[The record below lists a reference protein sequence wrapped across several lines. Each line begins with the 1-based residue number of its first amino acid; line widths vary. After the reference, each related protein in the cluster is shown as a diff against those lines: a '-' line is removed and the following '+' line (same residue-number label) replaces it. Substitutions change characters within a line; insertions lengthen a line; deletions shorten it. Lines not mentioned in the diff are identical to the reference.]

1 MGIHTSAY
9 RFDYKI
15 KIVYIYIYAFKYLFS
30 IYMYKYIFIF
40 NIFAYS
46 YVYILYFYIY
56 MYLQVF
62 VAMSCFHTVTHNILY
77 CHGAPSLHSGGS
89 LVTAVGLSV
98 LPRVLSRVRTL
109 RRVWFKGVDAY
120 FQGEG
125 INIQISC
132 CHTFYTVSSTVTRR
146 SIYRWVDLS
155 SLL

>member
-1 MGIHTSAY
+1 MFELQRTRYVPIPPWLQDLPMRIHTSAY

-15 KIVYIYIYAFKYLFS
+15 KIVYTYIYIYTHTHLIICFLFICIS
-30 IYMYKYIFIF
+30 IYLYSIFFHSYMYIF
-40 NIFAYS
+40 
-46 YVYILYFYIY
+46 YIYIY

-109 RRVWFKGVDAY
+109 RRVWFKGGGRLFSGGRD
-120 FQGEG
+120 
-125 INIQISC
+125 
-132 CHTFYTVSSTVTRR
+132 
-146 SIYRWVDLS
+146 
-155 SLL
+155 